1 MPTAAEIRAE
11 LDRRTKQAPA
21 QPAPVAAPTSAV
33 EAIRAELTRR
43 GVNGSGMG
51 PVNPMVAEGRAMA
64 AAAAQVNP
72 NMSPVRP
79 DARGEV
85 ATRAPSLKLAPQRGP
100 LMSPM
105 QREAM
110 APERAAAEA
119 ERKAAQE
126 RREASRAYGGGMD
139 FAVGQD
145 EAGNLQPGLNGID
158 KDVGKTLLGA
168 PLQLGQGLAEGSANV
183 INNLTGMAAE
193 GVNAANKLLLGDKA
207 FQFSG
212 TNIQV
217 PRNAIVDEGGAL
229 SSVGGIAPRVA
240 GQFMAARVPLGKALP
255 KGGADIAKDALSFA
269 ATTDKNTPRLSDL
282 LPAGMLDGLR
292 TREGEGYTEAF
303 MKNALEDSVI
313 SAAATGLMKLAGRV
327 MDGPAPKQAG
337 APPRGTLTPTGS
349 PPASSM
355 SPAERKAIDL
365 VIRKLE
371 ADGVTIDEVV
381 KTAAALGRKGDSG
394 VYETLAEIVALTGKS
409 SGANTRGLAMAGGAV
424 PGPTQQA
431 LVGRVKENTT
441 KLPDRLSRAATR
453 ATGQS
458 AENAVGTLDE
468 LQNRLRT
475 EAAPAYDDAY
485 AAPVDPKVF
494 ANEIV
499 AVLNTPSGKK
509 ALQAARNNLASIAA
523 DLQARAA
530 RGVSERAMMESQRAQ
545 AAVKSIDDFMADPV
559 RGTAIPTTM
568 ALDYTKRAFDDVI
581 ADAGFG
587 SDTARIVG
595 GTKRNFADSISQ
607 ATGGKY
613 GNALGVFEDV
623 KRLEDAFEVGTQAL
637 NKKTWELERELAKGR
652 GGSPWTAGEIEAI
665 AMGVARNIEDL
676 IESNNQSALTKLL
689 KDKALKNI
697 ATALGSEKAANT
709 FEQSIRR
716 LAANRDF
723 GVRVAGGSDTAM
735 RQAAIR
741 DAGVEGEDV
750 VTKGLDAVERGN
762 VPFSLQSVADAS
774 FRAGARKAKEA
785 YRYFR
790 YPGLYDEDVNKALA
804 PLISEPMTETR
815 RNALAASIGARQ
827 AERGKGATPRN
838 PLNIT
843 PPAAQQG
850 PPTNPLAP
858 RKPPGSNGIS
868 SMIAGG
874 VIGGGV
880 GALGG
885 EAEAQ
890 TTNST
895 AELERARKERE
906 DVLGILADIQ
916 AEQKFFTTSSETE
929 LQRRLDR
936 EGFDLGPTGAD
947 GTIGKRTREA
957 INGRKAQLEKKFDAA
972 RTRLTEADKAI
983 QKWER
988 EAASEATKP
997 NDAQKA
1003 LREWGPIL
1011 GALAGLGLGAKLRG
1025 GAVKKAE
1032 KVAVSQIANAN
1043 ALLTPGPLNKGRSVA
1058 AQAALKKQPANLNE
1072 FWQLGGAEDQVP
1084 FEVGAGG
1091 KWKPRK
1097 RADVMQPSELF
1108 PNPRIRSMDV
1118 GVIAGGV
1125 AEGTG
1130 AQMAAMALEGQ
1141 IKEARELAEKEGTKE
1156 NLARVEALEDQHAI
1170 AVLMSRVGFGV
1181 AGGRLIGS
1189 LKMPYKDARPDVA
1202 SADAERALLLEYLKK
1217 VK

>member
-11 LDRRTKQAPA
+11 LDRRAKQAPA
-21 QPAPVAAPTSAV
+21 QPAPVAAPPSAV
-33 EAIRAELTRR
+33 DAIRAELTRR

-79 DARGEV
+79 DARGDV
-85 ATRAPSLKLAPQRGP
+85 ATRTPSLKLASQRGP

-110 APERAAAEA
+110 GPERAAAEA

-139 FAVGQD
+139 FMVGQD
-145 EAGNLQPGLNGID
+145 ASGNLQPALNEFD
-158 KDVGKTLLGA
+158 KDVGKTIVGA
-168 PLQLGQGLAEGSANV
+168 PLQFGQGLAEGGANV

-193 GVNAANKLLLGDKA
+193 GVNTANKLLLGDKA
-207 FQFSG
+207 YQFSG

-217 PRNAIVDEGGAL
+217 PRNAIVDEGGVL
-229 SSVGGIAPRVA
+229 SSVGGVAPRVA

-255 KGGADIAKDALSFA
+255 KGGVGADIAKDALSFA

-282 LPAGMLDGLR
+282 LPAGMLDGLK

-313 SAAATGLMKLAGRV
+313 SIAATGLLKLAGRV
-327 MDGPAPKQAG
+327 MDGPALKQAG
-337 APPRGTLTPTGS
+337 TPPRGTLTPTGS
-349 PPASSM
+349 PPASSL

-431 LVGRVKENTT
+431 LVGRVKENTK

-458 AENAVGTLDE
+458 ADNAVGTLDE
-468 LQNRLRT
+468 LETRLRT

-485 AAPVDPKVF
+485 ATSVDPKVF
-494 ANEIV
+494 ANEILP
-499 AVLNTPSGKK
+499 VLNTPSGKK

-530 RGVSERAMMESQRAQ
+530 RGADERSMLEWNRAQ
-545 AAVKSIDDFMADPV
+545 AAVKSIDEFIADPV

-595 GTKRNFADSISQ
+595 GTKRNFADSVSQ

-623 KRLEDAFEVGTQAL
+623 KRLEDAFETGLKAL
-637 NKKTWELERELAKGR
+637 NQPTWELERAMSKGR
-652 GGSPWTAGEIEAI
+652 NGSPWTDGEIESI

-676 IESNNQSALTKLL
+676 IEGNNQSALTKLL

-716 LAANRDF
+716 LAANREF

-735 RQAAIR
+735 RLAAIR

-804 PLISEPMTETR
+804 PIISEPMTETR
-815 RNALAASIGARQ
+815 RNALASSIKARQ
-827 AERGKGATPRN
+827 AERGQRN
-838 PLNIT
+838 ALNIQPSQA
-843 PPAAQQG
+843 PPAPTG
-850 PPTNPLAP
+850 PPTNALV
-858 RKPPGSNGIS
+858 S
-868 SMIAGG
+868 SGTGRA
-874 VIGGGV
+874 IGGGIV
-880 GALGG
+880 GGMAGGLVG
-885 EAEAQ
+885 EAEGQ
-890 TTNST
+890 TTNT
-895 AELERARKERE
+895 NAELQRARKERE
-906 DVLGILADIQ
+906 DVLGILAEIE
-916 AEQKFFTTSSETE
+916 AEQKFYATASEKE
-929 LQRRLDR
+929 LQKRLDR
-936 EGFDLGPTGAD
+936 EGFDLGRAGVD
-947 GTIGKRTREA
+947 GVLGSDTKAA
-957 INGRKAQLEKKFDAA
+957 IRGRKAELEKKLNAA
-972 RTRLTEADKAI
+972 KERLADTDKNI
-983 QKWER
+983 QKFER
-988 EAASEATKP
+988 QDASEATKP

-1032 KVAVSQIANAN
+1032 KIAVTQIANAN
-1043 ALLTPGPLNKGRSVA
+1043 ALLTPGPLNKSRSVA

-1072 FWQLGGAEDQVP
+1072 FWQLGGAKDQVP
-1084 FEVGAGG
+1084 FDVGASG
-1091 KWKPRK
+1091 KWKGRK
-1097 RADVMQPSELF
+1097 KADVMPPNQLF

-1118 GVIAGGV
+1118 GVMAGGV

-1130 AQMAAMALEGQ
+1130 AQMAAMALESQ
-1141 IKEARELAEKEGTKE
+1141 IKEARELAKRDGTKE